1 MELDLIVLDTS
12 VKIDYFRKS
21 DKANSFFE
29 RLFRFNRGF
38 TISVITHIKIMI
50 GNNEAQNRIWEAIL
64 EDISLIDYHFSINQ
78 TAIRIYK
85 ELKQKNRHIPFQD
98 MAIAATAIHH
108 NYQLATINEKH
119 FKNIAGIKLLTP
131 AIFA

>member
-12 VKIDYFRKS
+12 VMIDYFRKS

-29 RLFRFNRGF
+29 KLFRFNRGF
-38 TISVITHIKIMI
+38 IISVITHFEIMI
-50 GNNEAQNRIWEAIL
+50 GNNEAQNRIWETIL
-64 EDISLIDYHFSINQ
+64 EDISLIDYHFSVNQ

-85 ELKQKNRHIPFQD
+85 ELKQKNRLIPFQD
-98 MAIAATAIHH
+98 IAIAATAIHH
-108 NYQLATINEKH
+108 NYQLAPINERH
-119 FKNIAGIKLLTP
+119 FKNITGIKLLTP